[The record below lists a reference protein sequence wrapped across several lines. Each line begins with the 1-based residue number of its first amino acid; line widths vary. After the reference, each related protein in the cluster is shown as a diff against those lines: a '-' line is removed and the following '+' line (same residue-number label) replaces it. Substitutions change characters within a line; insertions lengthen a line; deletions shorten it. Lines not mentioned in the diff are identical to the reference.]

1 MSTDHSIEVR
11 QLDFGELDLVR
22 DIDRT
27 ERIESLYTQR
37 GTRLELR
44 TGDWSA
50 PPWNSVGIGEHSIAG
65 QQATLEKLVDAGAI
79 ALGAFDGTRLVGI
92 GVVVMHLRSGIAQL
106 AYLHVTDGY
115 RARGV
120 GGRLSDELEGIARE
134 AGDTSIVVS
143 ATPSF
148 NTVRFYQ
155 RRGFD
160 PVAEPL
166 PELYELEPDDIHMVK
181 EL

>member
-1 MSTDHSIEVR
+1 MDTDDSIEVR
-11 QLDFGELDLVR
+11 KLDVGELDVIR

-50 PPWNSVGIGEHSIAG
+50 PPWDPSGVGEHSISG
-65 QQATLEKLVDAGAI
+65 QQAALEKLMDAGAI
-79 ALGAFDGTRLVGI
+79 ALGAFDGNRLVGI
-92 GVVVMHLRSGIAQL
+92 GVVVTHLRPGVAQL

-115 RARGV
+115 RARGI

-134 AGDTSIVVS
+134 AGDTSMVVS

-148 NTVRFYQ
+148 NTVGFYQ
-155 RRGFD
+155 RRAFH
-160 PVAEPL
+160 PMAEPL
-166 PELYELEPDDIHMVK
+166 PELYELEPDDIHMLK

>member
-1 MSTDHSIEVR
+1 MSADDVIEVR
-11 QLDFGELDLVR
+11 QLDVGELDLIR

-37 GTRLELR
+37 GARLELR

-50 PPWNSVGIGEHSIAG
+50 PPWDPAGVGEHSIAG
-65 QQATLEKLVDAGAI
+65 QQVALERLVDAGAT
-79 ALGAFDGTRLVGI
+79 ALGAFDGNRLVGI
-92 GVVVMHLRSGIAQL
+92 GVVVTHLRPGIAQL

-120 GGRLSDELEGIARE
+120 GGRLSDELEGIARD

-148 NTVRFYQ
+148 NTVGFYQ
-155 RRGFD
+155 RRGFR
-160 PVAEPL
+160 PVEPL
-166 PELYELEPDDIHMVK
+166 PELYELEPDDIHMLK

>member
-1 MSTDHSIEVR
+1 MSTDDVVEVR
-11 QLDFGELDLVR
+11 QVDAGELDLIR

-27 ERIESLYTQR
+27 ERIQSLYTQR
-37 GTRLELR
+37 GAQLELR

-50 PPWNSVGIGEHSIAG
+50 PPWDPAGVGEHSIAG
-65 QQATLEKLVDAGAI
+65 QRAALERLVDAGAT
-79 ALGAFDGTRLVGI
+79 ALGAFDGNRLVGI
-92 GVVVMHLRSGIAQL
+92 GVVVTHLRSGIAQL

-115 RARGV
+115 RARGI
-120 GGRLSDELEGIARE
+120 GGRLSDELERIAHD

-148 NTVRFYQ
+148 NTVGFYQ
-155 RRGFD
+155 RRGFR
-160 PVAEPL
+160 PVEPL
-166 PELYELEPDDIHMVK
+166 PELYELEPDDIHMLK